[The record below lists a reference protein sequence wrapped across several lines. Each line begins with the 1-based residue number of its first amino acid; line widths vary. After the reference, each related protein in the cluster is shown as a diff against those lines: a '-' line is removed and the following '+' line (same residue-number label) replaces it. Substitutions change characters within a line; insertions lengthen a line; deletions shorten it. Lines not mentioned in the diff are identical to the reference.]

1 MNGYELIMKIQ
12 RRIQQDPEFAK
23 KFNKVV
29 QDLSNVPGL
38 QQEIMKIAQIQDEK
52 KREKAIERLPS
63 NVKNTVREML
73 DLINK

>member
-12 RRIQQDPEFAK
+12 RKVQQDPEFAK

-29 QDLSNVPGL
+29 QDLSSVPGL

-52 KREKAIERLPS
+52 KRDKAIERLPA